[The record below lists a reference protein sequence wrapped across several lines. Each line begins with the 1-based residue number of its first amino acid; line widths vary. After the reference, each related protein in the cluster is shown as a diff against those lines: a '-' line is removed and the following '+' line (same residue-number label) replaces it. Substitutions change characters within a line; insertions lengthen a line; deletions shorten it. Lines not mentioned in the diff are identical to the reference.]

1 MKFDEEISFIAKHYR
16 KGLFNPEKALKKIR
30 PSKRWWSASKIVAA
44 SFLFII
50 LGATAALFIRQNYFF
65 DKTEFIET
73 NTEEITAPE
82 FVVRAIDFDDTPLP
96 VVVDEI
102 NLVYGVEIINLPTDA
117 DQYHLSLHYEGS
129 AIDLIETINE
139 ILGTHME
146 IRK

>member
-1 MKFDEEISFIAKHYR
+1 MKFDEEISFIARHYR

-30 PSKRWWSASKIVAA
+30 PSQRWWSASKIVAA

-129 AIDLIETINE
+129 AVDLIETINE